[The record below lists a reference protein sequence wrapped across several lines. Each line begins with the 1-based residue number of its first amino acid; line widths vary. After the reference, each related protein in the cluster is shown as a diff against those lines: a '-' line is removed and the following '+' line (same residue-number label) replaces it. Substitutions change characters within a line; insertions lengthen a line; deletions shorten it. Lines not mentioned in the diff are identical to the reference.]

1 MQGKK
6 RRTLRGTTMI
16 EVLVASVVSF
26 LVLSGAAAALL
37 FGMAGWARG
46 QARIDS
52 ETQAQQAI
60 RQVSKLLREAMVV
73 NVDGNG
79 QGLTYRL
86 PVKDDNGGF
95 VLPATWDGLD
105 RRIEISGS
113 DLNLVVDGTTR
124 TLCSGVILTDPLA
137 GNQAY
142 QVFTP
147 GAGTITR
154 QLWMKLATSTM
165 SGDRQQKM
173 TSRGREMIYLR
184 NIPQLTN

>member
-1 MQGKK
+1 MV
-6 RRTLRGTTMI
+6 
-16 EVLVASVVSF
+16 EVLVASVISF
-26 LVLSGAAAALL
+26 LVLAGAATALL

-60 RQVSKLLREAMVV
+60 RLVSKLLREAMVV
-73 NVDGNG
+73 NVDANG

-86 PVKDDNGGF
+86 PSKDGNGNF
-95 VLPATWDGLD
+95 NLPATWDGVN
-105 RRIEISGS
+105 RRIEVSGS
-113 DLNLVVDGTTR
+113 DLNLVVGGTTR
-124 TLCSGVILTDPLA
+124 NLASGVILTDPQA

-142 QVFTP
+142 RVFTP

-165 SGDRQQKM
+165 SGDRRKTM